1 MKRLAVALV
10 AVAAFG
16 SGCGPSTIV
25 LRGASLTAA
34 DDLSRCA
41 LRQLGRLG
49 YTVRDGNPESG
60 VITAVKNTS
69 STRLVLL
76 SGNDSEERLVV
87 TTLAG
92 GPDGKSTMR
101 VNGASF
107 FWGADAR
114 KLPGRPSRRLAR
126 DANQILEACGIL
138 DGARGH

>member
-10 AVAAFG
+10 ALAAFG
-16 SGCGPSTIV
+16 SGCGPATIV

-34 DDLSRCA
+34 DDLARCA
-41 LRQLGRLG
+41 LRQLGHLG
-49 YTVRDGNPESG
+49 YTVRDGDPESG

-92 GPDGKSTMR
+92 GPDGRSTMR
-101 VNGASF
+101 VNGESF

-114 KLPGRPSRRLAR
+114 KLPGRPSRRLTR
-126 DANQILEACGIL
+126 DANRLLESCGIL
-138 DGARGH
+138 DGVRGH